1 VISEDTCRTEDA
13 ELHVRRDGEGP
24 PLLVIAGGI
33 GSADAFRALSAE
45 LSAEYTVLLYDRRG
59 HFRSTDRSEGSIT
72 VARQADDAR
81 AVIEHFGYGKAL
93 VFGSSAGAQI
103 GLALAARHPEVVN
116 GLVAHEPP
124 AVRLLPDAD
133 EWLAFAEAQ
142 ANRTGEGE
150 IFQAFQ
156 GFIESIAGA
165 GLPTLKPV
173 RLPNEA
179 EWRTL
184 FNREITEIYRYL
196 PETPALRRNGL
207 PIVLAAGVE
216 SRGYHHYRPAKILA
230 LELGLPFVEMPGA
243 HLAPQRNAPE
253 FGAALSALLD
263 DFLA

>member
-1 VISEDTCRTEDA
+1 MISEDTCRAEDA
-13 ELHVRRDGEGP
+13 ELHVRRTGEGP

-33 GSADAFRALSAE
+33 GSADALRALSAR
-45 LSAEYTVLLYDRRG
+45 LSAEYTVLCYDRRA

-72 VARQADDAR
+72 VSRQADDAR

-103 GLALAARHPEVVN
+103 GLALAARHPEVVD

-142 ANRTGEGE
+142 TSWAAKGDV
-150 IFQAFQ
+150 FQAFQ

-165 GLPTLKPV
+165 GLPALKPV

-179 EWRTL
+179 EWQTL
-184 FNREITEIYRYL
+184 FDRELTEIYHYL
-196 PETPALRRNGL
+196 PDTHELRRNGL

-216 SRGYHHYRPAKILA
+216 SRGYHHYRPAKKLA

-243 HLAPQRNAPE
+243 HLAPQRDAAE
-253 FGAALSALLD
+253 FGAALCSLLN
-263 DFLA
+263 DFLS